1 MASDRP
7 TKRLEALEFRA
18 WRAFLYTYATVVP
31 TLDRELVASLGL
43 SLTQFEVLN
52 RLRRAGTHGLR
63 MSELASRLVLS
74 PSGVTR
80 AVDQLERRGLVERSV
95 FEGDRRGSLATL
107 TKEGRALLRRAT
119 TVHVQGLRAHL
130 LDHMSRTELEHLVT
144 ALEAVLDG
152 EGTPLPPLA
161 LPEVDRR
168 RQATE
173 DTWGPGPRPSQPCVA
188 PMHRFATTVRP
199 ASRASVTASSVCVPG
214 WNHSVLAPTAIAL
227 RAMSSASAG
236 GRNTSTTSTGTSMSR
251 SDAYER
257 SPRTSPPRGFTG
269 TIRYPCDWRYFGMS
283 WPGLPSVAEAPT
295 TAIVSV
301 SS

>member
-7 TKRLEALEFRA
+7 TKRLDALEFRA

-31 TLDRELVASLGL
+31 TLDRELTASLGL

-107 TKEGRALLRRAT
+107 TEEGRALLRRAT

-130 LDHMSRTELEHLVT
+130 LDHVSRTELEHLVT
-144 ALEAVLDG
+144 TLEAVLDG
-152 EGTPLPPLA
+152 EGTPLPPL
-161 LPEVDRR
+161 
-168 RQATE
+168 
-173 DTWGPGPRPSQPCVA
+173 G
-188 PMHRFATTVRP
+188 
-199 ASRASVTASSVCVPG
+199 AS
-214 WNHSVLAPTAIAL
+214 
-227 RAMSSASAG
+227 
-236 GRNTSTTSTGTSMSR
+236 
-251 SDAYER
+251 
-257 SPRTSPPRGFTG
+257 
-269 TIRYPCDWRYFGMS
+269 
-283 WPGLPSVAEAPT
+283 
-295 TAIVSV
+295 
-301 SS
+301 